1 MKPSLGVSNL
11 GSVTSYWSSG
21 GNKMTHIR
29 GFTAAE
35 LKKNKTKKQNNTHMD
50 EKFSRMQKIL
60 SAVFIFSFR
69 IRRILDMS

>member
-35 LKKNKTKKQNNTHMD
+35 LKNKTKKKQHTHMD
-50 EKFSRMQKIL
+50 EKFSRML
-60 SAVFIFSFR
+60 MFIFSFR
-69 IRRILDMS
+69 IRGILDMS